1 MAASPSAFSGAAAS
15 RPAARRHRLRTPR
28 ECWVCETTP
37 DLDGDSGALS
47 CSLSSLWLALS
58 RSPALRLDRGPGSGT
73 SVDALVLSA
82 ASRVPEESNLAIA
95 SDPSAPAR
103 IVLDLCP
110 RVPRG
115 RLPSAC
121 IVPARAS
128 ACSHSTAV
136 PGKAT
141 LVAANAAA
149 AAGTW
154 LANTGACGGR
164 SLTQS

>member
-1 MAASPSAFSGAAAS
+1 MLAVVALVGAVEVASLAFRPRFGSGA
-15 RPAARRHRLRTPR
+15 
-28 ECWVCETTP
+28 
-37 DLDGDSGALS
+37 
-47 CSLSSLWLALS
+47 
-58 RSPALRLDRGPGSGT
+58 

-82 ASRVPEESNLAIA
+82 PSRVPEESNLSIA

-128 ACSHSTAV
+128 ARSHSTAV
-136 PGKAT
+136 PGKAI
-141 LVAANAAA
+141 LVAASAAA